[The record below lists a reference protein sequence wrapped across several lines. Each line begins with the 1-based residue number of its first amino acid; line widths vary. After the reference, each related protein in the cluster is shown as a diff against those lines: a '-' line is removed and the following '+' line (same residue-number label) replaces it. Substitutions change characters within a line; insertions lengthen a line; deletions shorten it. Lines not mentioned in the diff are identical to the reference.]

1 MRGGGKA
8 DPLFAAAANRGVDPA
23 LDIDLAGLLLTV
35 IVLAN
40 VVFAVVIV
48 FVDRKRPAEML
59 AWLLLFAF
67 LPVVGFLLFML
78 FGQKFFMRRRSRLLR
93 HEGYRRLVQT
103 LDRQAAEVDPAR
115 ARGEHLDP
123 PADRVAR
130 LHHAR
135 TGAPIT
141 YGNAVTIF
149 THGTEKFAALLRD
162 IQDAQESI
170 HLEYFIWRPS
180 KVGKELI
187 EALTRKAAEGVAVRV
202 VLDDWGCK
210 LTPQRLFKDLT
221 DAGGRVVR
229 FLPVSLAWSYNANY
243 RNHRKLAIIDGRI
256 GYVGGMNVGDEYL
269 DRREDLSPFRDT
281 HLRVEGPAVW
291 RLQARFIMDYTF
303 ASGEEVPINK
313 AWLSPPAAGD
323 TALQMVFSGPDS
335 DEQYIRNGFLKMI
348 QLARERLY
356 VQTPYLVPDDPV
368 LEALKLAGYAGVDVR
383 VMIPGVSNNPVV
395 HRVTMAYA
403 GELLQAGVRVW
414 EYNGFL
420 HSKAILCDEAVL
432 SIGTT
437 NMDVRSF
444 ALNFEANAFIYDGE
458 KVREF
463 VAAFHKDLASSREL
477 TWERYERRGYP
488 ERFFEGLFRLL
499 APLL

>member
-1 MRGGGKA
+1 MH
-8 DPLFAAAANRGVDPA
+8 
-23 LDIDLAGLLLTV
+23 IDLAGLLLTGI
-35 IVLAN
+35 IVAN
-40 VVFAVVIV
+40 VIFAVVIV

-103 LDRQAAEVDPAR
+103 LERQAAEVDVAQ

-123 PADRVAR
+123 PADVVAR
-130 LHHAR
+130 LHHSR

-162 IQDAQESI
+162 IEAAEESI

-180 KVGKELI
+180 SVGKELTQ
-187 EALTRKAAEGVAVRV
+187 ALTRKAAEGVAVRV

-221 DAGGRVVR
+221 AAGGKVVR
-229 FLPVSLAWSYNANY
+229 FLPVNFATSFNANY

-269 DRREDLSPFRDT
+269 DGRADLSPFRDT
-281 HLRVEGPAVW
+281 HLRVAGPAVW

-303 ASGEEVPINK
+303 ASGEEVPIQE
-313 AWLSPPAAGD
+313 AWLAPPPAGD
-323 TALQMVFSGPDS
+323 VALQMVFSGPDA

-348 QLARERLY
+348 QLARDRLWI
-356 VQTPYLVPDDPV
+356 QTPYLVPDEPV
-368 LEALKLAGYAGVDVR
+368 LEALKLAAYAGVDVR
-383 VMIPGVSNNPVV
+383 IMLPGVANNPIV
-395 HRVTMAYA
+395 HRVTLAYA
-403 GELLQAGVRVW
+403 AELLQAGVRVW
-414 EYNGFL
+414 EYDGFL
-420 HSKAILCDEAVL
+420 HSKAILCDDAVL

-444 ALNFEANAFIYDGE
+444 ALNFEANAFIYDAG

-463 VAAFHKDLASSREL
+463 AAAYEDDLSVSREL
-477 TWERYERRGYP
+477 TWERYAAQGYP
-488 ERFFEGLFRLL
+488 ARVLEGLFRLL

>member
-1 MRGGGKA
+1 M
-8 DPLFAAAANRGVDPA
+8 V
-23 LDIDLAGLLLTV
+23 
-35 IVLAN
+35 AN

-93 HEGYRRLVQT
+93 HDGYRALVKT
-103 LDRQAAEVDPAR
+103 LEEQAAAVDPAQ

-123 PADRVAR
+123 PADVVAR

-135 TGAPIT
+135 AQSPIT
-141 YGNAVTIF
+141 YGNDVTIF
-149 THGTEKFAALLRD
+149 THGTEKFEALFRD
-162 IQDAQESI
+162 IEAAEESI
-170 HLEYFIWRPS
+170 HLVYFIWRPS
-180 KVGKELI
+180 KVGKELTQ
-187 EALTRKAAEGVAVRV
+187 ALTRKAAEGVAVRL

-210 LTPQRLFKDLT
+210 LTPRRLFRDLIA
-221 DAGGRVVR
+221 AGGKVVR
-229 FLPVSLAWSYNANY
+229 FLPVNLAWSFNANY

-269 DRREDLSPFRDT
+269 GRRMGLSPFRDT

-303 ASGEEVPINK
+303 ASGEEVPIED
-313 AWLSPPAAGD
+313 AWLEPPAVGD
-323 TALQMVFSGPDS
+323 TAMQMVFSGPDS

-348 QLARERLY
+348 QLARDRLY

-368 LEALKLAGYAGVDVR
+368 LEALKLAAYSGVDVR
-383 VMIPGVSNNPVV
+383 VMIPGLSNNPIV

-403 GELLQAGVRVW
+403 GELLKAGVRVW
-414 EYNGFL
+414 EYEGFL
-420 HSKAILCDEAVL
+420 HSKAILSDRSVL

-444 ALNFEANAFIYDGE
+444 GLNFEANAFIYDE
-458 KVREF
+458 AKVQEF
-463 VAAFHKDLASSREL
+463 AAAFHADLTVSREL
-477 TWERYERRGYP
+477 TLERYERRGYR

-499 APLL
+499 APLM